1 MLEHIWCNFHLFM
14 ELWHFRGRTAH
25 RRLSTTPGQHPP
37 PLEGRTCPSG
47 TRKVNQRWLS
57 AAKTVDVWDLPH
69 HKCGTPD
76 TAEVWFV
83 FCIIQ
88 PTCWETYY
96 THTLVICIYIY
107 VYSIYT
113 ILSENGGCRRPQN
126 IELYRDSHYNLFI
139 GFWAPWF
146 WQLLWWWQTKH
157 RPVNKLAV
165 KRVKRQNET
174 SSQSVLNNLQ
184 HGNAPGRKTW
194 NLPDFQNLCRCVAI
208 RSQSNWSARSVC
220 SKGWYNTCKQFNQRW
235 TPWILYGSRQVPDLD
250 IWYIYMIGRYIY
262 NISFI
267 YI

>member
-1 MLEHIWCNFHLFM
+1 MGARRTSDFPLRPGSTPLLWRVGPARLALAKWTKDCWVQQKPWTFGICPTTNAGHLILQRFD
-14 ELWHFRGRTAH
+14 
-25 RRLSTTPGQHPP
+25 LSSV
-37 PLEGRTCPSG
+37 L
-47 TRKVNQRWLS
+47 
-57 AAKTVDVWDLPH
+57 
-69 HKCGTPD
+69 
-76 TAEVWFV
+76 F
-83 FCIIQ
+83 IQ

-96 THTLVICIYIY
+96 THTLVIRCYKYIQY
-107 VYSIYT
+107 MYIQYIQFCPKMVDA
-113 ILSENGGCRRPQN
+113 QN
-126 IELYRDSHYNLFI
+126 IELNRVSHCNLFI

-165 KRVKRQNET
+165 KRQNER

-235 TPWILYGSRQVPDLD
+235 TAWILYGSRQVPDLD
-250 IWYIYMIGRYIY
+250 IYHIYIYK
-262 NISFI
+262 
-267 YI
+267 